1 MTFVV
6 ALSRPEL
13 LGISFLAFGLNSY
26 VPILATDNSPH
37 KFDWDDCR

>member
-26 VPILATDNSPH
+26 VPILATDHSPH